1 MKKNY
6 VIETCLSYGYNKKSI
21 FASYIA
27 GNLGKELAEVKDFEK
42 RYVKIEKR
50 MLNLQKKNI
59 HAVSVLDSDYPQKM
73 RKLADYPLFLW
84 CKGNRELLK
93 SRLNVGIIGTRKP
106 TEYGKEAIRK
116 IIKAISEEKKIEC
129 TIISGLAIGCD
140 TLAHK
145 HALENKIPTIAI
157 LPCGTENIAPASN
170 RPLAEE
176 IVRSNGCLL
185 SEYPNESGAEKKRYI
200 ERDNVLAELC
210 DIIIVIECGIN
221 SGTMHTVRFAEK
233 CGKKIYCVKPPESL
247 GDIETVQGNIM
258 LLKEGRASEI
268 SSKLLKD

>member
-27 GNLGKELAEVKDFEK
+27 GSLGKELAEVKDFEK

-93 SRLNVGIIGTRKP
+93 SRLNVGIIGTRNP

-129 TIISGLAIGCD
+129 TIVSGLAIGCD

-145 HALENKIPTIAI
+145 HALENKIPTIAV

-176 IVRSNGCLL
+176 IVKSNGCLL

-233 CGKKIYCVKPPESL
+233 YGKKIYCVKPPESL

-258 LLKEGRASEI
+258 LLKKGRASEI
-268 SSKLLKD
+268 GPALLKD

>member
-59 HAVSVLDSDYPQKM
+59 HAVSVLDSDYPKKM

-145 HALENKIPTIAI
+145 HALENKIPTIAV

-176 IVRSNGCLL
+176 IVESNGCLL

-200 ERDNVLAELC
+200 ERDKVLAELC
-210 DIIIVIECGIN
+210 DIIIVIECGVN

-233 CGKKIYCVKPPESL
+233 YGKKIYCVKPPESL
-247 GDIETVQGNIM
+247 SSEETFQGNIM

-268 SSKLLKD
+268 SSELLKN

>member
-27 GNLGKELAEVKDFEK
+27 GSLGKELAEVKDFEK

-145 HALENKIPTIAI
+145 HALENKIPTIAV

-176 IVRSNGCLL
+176 IVESNGCLL

-200 ERDNVLAELC
+200 ERDKVLAELC
-210 DIIIVIECGIN
+210 DIIIVIECGVN

-233 CGKKIYCVKPPESL
+233 YGKKIYCVKPSESL
-247 GDIETVQGNIM
+247 SSEETFRGNIM

-268 SSKLLKD
+268 SSELLKN

>member
-6 VIETCLSYGYNKKSI
+6 IIETFLSYGYNKKII
-21 FASYIA
+21 FASYIE
-27 GNLGKELAEVKDFEK
+27 GNLGKDLAKVKDFEK

-50 MLNLQKKNI
+50 MLGLKEKNI
-59 HAVSVLDSDYPQKM
+59 HAVSVLDSDYPKRM
-73 RKLADYPLFLW
+73 RKVADYPLFLW
-84 CKGNRELLK
+84 CKGNRGLLK
-93 SRLNVGIIGTRKP
+93 SRLNIGIIGTRKP
-106 TEYGKEAIRK
+106 TEYGKEAVRK
-116 IIKAISEEKKIEC
+116 IIKAISKEKIVC
-129 TIISGLAIGCD
+129 TIVSGLAIGCD

-145 HALENKIPTIAI
+145 HALENEIPTIAV

-200 ERDNVLAELC
+200 ERDKVLAELC
-210 DIIIVIECGIN
+210 DIIIVIECGVN

-233 CGKKIYCVKPPESL
+233 YKKKIYCVKPPESL
-247 GDIETVQGNIM
+247 GNVETVQGNIM
-258 LLKEGRASEI
+258 LLKEGRVSEI

>member
-21 FASYIA
+21 FVSYIA
-27 GNLGKELAEVKDFEK
+27 GSLGKELAEVKDFEK

-106 TEYGKEAIRK
+106 TEYGKEAVRK

-145 HALENKIPTIAI
+145 HALENGIPTIAV

-176 IVRSNGCLL
+176 IVENNGCLL

-233 CGKKIYCVKPPESL
+233 YKKKIYCVKPPESL
-247 GDIETVQGNIM
+247 SSEETFQGNIM

-268 SSKLLKD
+268 SSVLLKD